1 MQVSKERASSK
12 SSTSLR
18 RCPSVAI
25 CCHGQSRCCLTVW
38 TALSLFWPAVCMFCN
53 LNGAPM
59 SASLDP
65 FEEGL
70 RLFLARQHTPLEKL
84 EVIDFRQS
92 CFTASK
98 TLYIFHDRLGDQSR
112 GRSAT
117 QAEQSPEAAD
127 GCQDCGLC
135 QPGQESHIL
144 HLDVPELRQGW
155 RAWTLG
161 EPFAS
166 HEVRVANVS
175 HNIPIQQMEPERLV
189 HGLRLAQ
196 DLGRLMSGSHGAQTL
211 YTMKHGALAGS
222 LCPHLHIGMVRR
234 HSPQFERRLS
244 MARSFFEKYHHCS
257 VCHCHVIA
265 PLRDE
270 QAAKRVVHET
280 GDFVAIVPYA
290 STAYR
295 VSIVPKQHRACWL
308 QQGSSVQQLAFL
320 LQVVVEAMHNLLA
333 DPSYTVYIL
342 SVDGQ
347 SELEKENTLQAF
359 HWSLEIQARLPAECL
374 AQLVNEIKKKG
385 NNTAIIID
393 EANLALPND
402 GNDAKAETAKTA
414 LAQITGETKEAFT
427 ASVILI
433 SSEHGYP
440 FKLAKAGLNLVD
452 IKNILIAPEVPP
464 VDMFKMLTDHWGM
477 GPRLAR
483 LFVATYGGS
492 IDAVYT
498 ALGNL
503 INNRK
508 QFYPLGTTSV

>member
-1 MQVSKERASSK
+1 
-12 SSTSLR
+12 
-18 RCPSVAI
+18 
-25 CCHGQSRCCLTVW
+25 
-38 TALSLFWPAVCMFCN
+38 MFCN

-98 TLYIFHDRLGDQSR
+98 TLYIFHDRLGGQPR
-112 GRSAT
+112 GRSAA
-117 QAEQSPEAAD
+117 QAEQPGEEAAD

-135 QPGQESHIL
+135 HPGQESHIL
-144 HLDVPELRQGW
+144 HLDAPAELRQGW

-175 HNIPIQQMEPERLV
+175 HSIPIQQMEPERLA

-196 DLGRLMSGSHGAQTL
+196 DLGRLISGSQGVQTL

-222 LCPHLHIGMVRR
+222 LCPHVHIGMVRR

-244 MARSFFEKYHHCS
+244 MARSFYQKYHRCS

-295 VSIVPKQHRACWL
+295 VSIVPKQHGACWL
-308 QQGSSVQQLAFL
+308 QLGSSIQQLAFL
-320 LQVVVEAMHNLLA
+320 LQLVVEAMHHLLA
-333 DPSYTVYIL
+333 DPSYTMYIL

-359 HWSLEIQARLPAECL
+359 HWSLEIQARLPVDFGLQLPSGLRLSARLPEDCAQDLKAAVRECL
-374 AQLVNEIKKKG
+374 SRREQLV
-385 NNTAIIID
+385 
-393 EANLALPND
+393 
-402 GNDAKAETAKTA
+402 
-414 LAQITGETKEAFT
+414 
-427 ASVILI
+427 
-433 SSEHGYP
+433 
-440 FKLAKAGLNLVD
+440 VD
-452 IKNILIAPEVPP
+452 DL
-464 VDMFKMLTDHWGM
+464 
-477 GPRLAR
+477 
-483 LFVATYGGS
+483 
-492 IDAVYT
+492 
-498 ALGNL
+498 
-503 INNRK
+503 
-508 QFYPLGTTSV
+508 